1 MITHHDQI
9 IREIEQRR
17 FDLGLGLL
25 KVFNYYRV
33 LVGLSLLAV
42 TTQTYIETR
51 LGTLLPGGFIWVTV
65 VYTAINLS
73 SAVVLQL
80 VPRRLFS
87 QQYISFAL
95 VMYDVLA
102 LTTLMYMS
110 GGVSS
115 GLGALILVTVATGA
129 IIVTGRAT
137 TQIGRASCRERG

>member
-1 MITHHDQI
+1 MITHRAEI
-9 IREIEQRR
+9 LAEIERR
-17 FDLGLGLL
+17 RLDLNLALI

-42 TTQTYIETR
+42 ITQTFIETR
-51 LGTLLPGGFIWVTV
+51 LGTLLPSGFISVTII
-65 VYTAINLS
+65 YTAINLS

-102 LTTLMYMS
+102 LQSDVRHRLD
-110 GGVSS
+110 
-115 GLGALILVTVATGA
+115 LLVPA
-129 IIVTGRAT
+129 ID
-137 TQIGRASCRERG
+137 ASDQRSVPANQVELT